1 MGMEYTD
8 FVTVCIVLIV
18 AVVLV
23 ALVGGVCFLRKYKLV
38 ARSSS
43 KTVQN
48 LPEQAIPDAQ
58 HSGYVYENYHRY
70 DDHEI

>member
-1 MGMEYTD
+1 MEYTD
-8 FVTVCIVLIV
+8 LVTVCIVLIV
-18 AVVLV
+18 AAILV

-58 HSGYVYENYHRY
+58 HTGHVYENYHHY
-70 DDHEI
+70 DNQEI